1 MAIDVDKMYNAVEVK
16 VNKIIAD
23 KNLDELLKIYN
34 RKSLHQRVSKI
45 YNLSN
50 NEYPQLVLRLLKT
63 DKKDVIV
70 NALRKHMPQL

>member
-1 MAIDVDKMYNAVEVK
+1 MAIDVEKMYNAVEVK

-34 RKSLHQRVSKI
+34 RKRLHERVSKFFR
-45 YNLSN
+45 LSN

-63 DKKDVIV
+63 DKKDLII
-70 NALRKHMPQL
+70 NALR